1 MRVCV
6 CMCVPPSIITQSS
19 YTCSTSFPFHTHT
32 RNFPDEYRKYAIKY
46 YTHTHSRANA
56 ISENIPAIT

>member
-6 CMCVPPSIITQSS
+6 C
-19 YTCSTSFPFHTHT
+19 STLNNHTIELHLFHVIPISHT

-46 YTHTHSRANA
+46 YTLTHSRANA